1 MTTDDDNNVNPKKT
15 GDSTSNDLKV
25 KTIKQ
30 DTSSN
35 RSFKLAD
42 DIGSLFAEDVK
53 VICDDSHKIC
63 TLLFIKKHVTSR
75 LIGRNLEI
83 DSIRHE
89 GVMEVK
95 LPYSSAFLLARY
107 MSEIYKEIQAD
118 KSQRIRLGPRGLI

>member
-1 MTTDDDNNVNPKKT
+1 MTTGDDNNVNPEKT
-15 GDSTSNDLKV
+15 GDSISNDLKV

-30 DTSSN
+30 DISSN

-53 VICDDSHKIC
+53 VICDDNHKIC
-63 TLLFIKKHVTSR
+63 TLLFIKKRVTTR
-75 LIGRNLEI
+75 LTGRNLEI

-107 MSEIYKEIQAD
+107 MSEVYKHIQD
-118 KSQRIRLGPRGLI
+118 GKSQRIRLGPRGLI